1 MITEAAMNL
10 MEWSKSS
17 VDYGHRLVSSALEG
31 ACEGEGEFLKDE
43 SLGPYLGES
52 ARHAFVPAVIG
63 AYFGALGANLKNER
77 RSAART
83 AAFSLFG
90 GAVGFGL
97 GLLWENRE
105 FSARVASSAW
115 NKINK
120 TRDEHWFEKNPID
133 YA

>member
-1 MITEAAMNL
+1 MNL

-105 FSARVASSAW
+105 FIGLKR
-115 NKINK
+115 IRLI
-120 TRDEHWFEKNPID
+120 TREGHPGPSKSRTRAPH
-133 YA
+133 